1 MGVELGQKL
10 KALRRAQRATL
21 QELAR
26 DLGVHFT
33 TVSAWERGR
42 SQPDLQVLRR
52 LATRLG
58 GSLADLVGVGEPA
71 RPHLRLTS
79 WGQTRWEEFVN
90 RTEALQLAA
99 ALLRRSDPLSST
111 EVHNVQEALA
121 GERPSVTELLRL
133 GSRYDVQAVEAP
145 AGPVRHDRLAPGTLM
160 ERLNGMPE
168 ELRAAAADLL
178 LGWLDLIDAPAR
190 DAGTAG
196 PGAQPEMSSRRRR
209 GSRDRR

>member
-10 KALRRAQRATL
+10 KALRRAQRVTL
-21 QELAR
+21 QDLAR

-42 SQPDLQVLRR
+42 SQPDLQVLQR

-58 GSLADLVGVGEPA
+58 GSLAELVGAGEEA
-71 RPHLRLTS
+71 RPRLRLMA
-79 WGQTRWEEFVN
+79 WNQIRWEGFVN

-99 ALLRRSDPLSST
+99 ALLRRPEPLSSADL
-111 EVHNVQEALA
+111 HNLQEALA

-145 AGPVRHDRLAPGTLM
+145 AGPARRDRLAPERLI
-160 ERLNGMPE
+160 ERLNEMPA

-178 LGWLDLIDAPAR
+178 LGWLDLIDAPAGE
-190 DAGTAG
+190 AGTAG
-196 PGAQPEMSSRRRR
+196 SGAQPAKTSRRRR
-209 GSRDRR
+209 GAEERR

>member
-10 KALRRAQRATL
+10 KALRRAQRVTL
-21 QELAR
+21 QALAR

-42 SQPDLQVLRR
+42 SQPDLQVLQR

-58 GSLADLVGVGEPA
+58 GSLADLVGAGEPV

-79 WGQTRWEEFVN
+79 WGQTRWEGFVS

-111 EVHNVQEALA
+111 EAHNVQEALA
-121 GERPSVTELLRL
+121 GERPSVTELLHL

-145 AGPVRHDRLAPGTLM
+145 AGPVRRDRLAPGRLM

-178 LGWLDLIDAPAR
+178 LEWLDLIDAPAP
-190 DAGTAG
+190 DTGTAG
-196 PGAQPEMSSRRRR
+196 PGAQPEKSSRRRR
-209 GSRDRR
+209 GSKDQR